1 MRQRLRGPGITL
13 NYKSWDTFFQIVTTS
28 KQIVVP
34 SNKQRL
40 SKVYVLLLDEEA
52 QNDNKKDAF
61 RSCAQGTGV
70 GGVGLGIADRA
81 KIVGPSTQEALWDQ
95 QSGLLSAQF

>member
-1 MRQRLRGPGITL
+1 M
-13 NYKSWDTFFQIVTTS
+13 TTS
-28 KQIVVP
+28 KQSVVP

-40 SKVYVLLLDEEA
+40 SKVYVLLLDESA
-52 QNDNKKDAF
+52 QNSADKDAF